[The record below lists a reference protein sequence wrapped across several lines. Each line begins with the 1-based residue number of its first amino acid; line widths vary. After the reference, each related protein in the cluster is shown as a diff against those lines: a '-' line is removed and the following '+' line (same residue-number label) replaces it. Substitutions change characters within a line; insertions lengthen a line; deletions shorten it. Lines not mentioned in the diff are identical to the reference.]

1 MTDTGRP
8 TVTLRARL
16 SIIQRTLDVPKTHY
30 NAHGGFYYRNAEDIL
45 DAVKKLLIDGET
57 IETGDVIENIGDRY
71 YCKATAYFANE
82 TEMISKD
89 AYAREAEEQKG
100 MQSSQLSGSTSSY
113 ARKYALNGLFAIDDV
128 KDADSMDNTKDLIST
143 HTTVRTP
150 EGTISTPKQ
159 EESNAPV
166 RPEAPYCT
174 EHKQY
179 YYKQEKNGKVW
190 YSHRNVD
197 DTWCNMK

>member
-1 MTDTGRP
+1 MTTP
-8 TVTLRARL
+8 EKLTLRARL

-89 AYAREAEEQKG
+89 AYAREADEQKG
-100 MQSSQLSGSTSSY
+100 MQVSQLSGSTSSY

-128 KDADSMDNTKDLIST
+128 KDADSMDNTTAKPAT
-143 HTTVRTP
+143 TPTRVTTVM
-150 EGTISTPKQ
+150 EGGTVT
-159 EESNAPV
+159 ETLPV
-166 RPEAPYCT
+166 CPDHGVEYT
-174 EHKQY
+174 KY
-179 YYKQEKNGKVW
+179 SKDGKSW
-190 YSHRNVD
+190 YSHKLENG
-197 DTWCNMK
+197 TYCNKK

>member
-1 MTDTGRP
+1 MTTP
-8 TVTLRARL
+8 EKLTLRARL

-57 IETGDVIENIGDRY
+57 IETGDVLENIGDRY

-89 AYAREAEEQKG
+89 AYAREADEQKG
-100 MQSSQLSGSTSSY
+100 MQASQLSGSTSSY

-128 KDADSMDNTKDLIST
+128 KDADSMDNTPSKQPARTTSAPTVTSDPVDEWDGIEASAKPKDL
-143 HTTVRTP
+143 
-150 EGTISTPKQ
+150 GTCPKCGAPNAWSVK
-159 EESNAPV
+159 SNKA
-166 RPEAPYCT
+166 YCSALCW
-174 EHKQY
+174 K
-179 YYKQEKNGKVW
+179 K
-190 YSHRNVD
+190 
-197 DTWCNMK
+197 

>member
-1 MTDTGRP
+1 MADTGRP

-30 NAHGGFYYRNAEDIL
+30 NAHGGFYDRNAEDIL

-57 IETGDVIENIGDRY
+57 VETGDVIENIGDRY

-128 KDADSMDNTKDLIST
+128 KDADSMDNTSPSQAKPAQT
-143 HTTVRTP
+143 RVTTP
-150 EGTISTPKQ
+150 MEGGTIT
-159 EESNAPV
+159 ETVPV
-166 RPEAPYCT
+166 CPLHGVPFE
-174 EHKQY
+174 K
-179 YYKQEKNGKVW
+179 KNGKFGEFW
-190 YSHRNVD
+190 SHQLEGG
-197 DTWCNMK
+197 TYCNKK